1 MPASAPPG
9 PRDPGAFVSAPT
21 GSLHAM
27 LRATTLH
34 LFRHGESE
42 ANAGE
47 RTLAPDSAPLTRKGQ
62 RQATAIAAAID
73 RAPSLVVV
81 SSYLRARQTAAPTC
95 ARFPDAPLEVW
106 PVEEFHYLGPS
117 AYRGTTKR
125 DRRPSVAEYW
135 SACDPRRECEPGAE
149 SFAAFVARVLAVR
162 DRLERSDAARI
173 AVFSHKKFLHA
184 LLWSWSEGRPEPDA
198 AAMARFRAYDRD
210 EPFPNGA
217 GVDVDLSGGTARAGR
232 LRVPDLPADVT

>member
-1 MPASAPPG
+1 MPAPAPPG
-9 PRDPGAFVSAPT
+9 PRDPGAFVSEPT

-27 LRATTLH
+27 PRATTLH

-47 RTLAPDSAPLTRKGQ
+47 RTLAPDSASL
-62 RQATAIAAAID
+62 TAIGARQAAAIAVALD
-73 RAPSLVVV
+73 RAPSLIVV
-81 SSYLRARQTAAPTC
+81 SSHRRARQTAAPTC

-106 PVEEFHYLGPS
+106 PVEEFHYLGAG

-135 SACDPRRECEPGAE
+135 SACDPSRECEPGAE
-149 SFAAFVARVLAVR
+149 SFVAFVARLLAVR
-162 DRLERSDAARI
+162 DRLERADAPRI
-173 AVFSHKKFLHA
+173 AVFSHKKFLHG
-184 LLWSWSEGRPEPDA
+184 LLWSWREGRPEPDA

-217 GVDVDLSGGTARAGR
+217 GVDVELSGGVARAGP